1 MLTDGYLL
9 SDRDGIGLDMV
20 DEDVIAFIAKG
31 IGTTYK
37 AYPQAGKQTRYRVLI
52 NRPGVQA
59 EVARYGLIKNKHMLY
74 QHHNFMS
81 KKYNI
86 YLISFVV

>member
-20 DEDVIAFIAKG
+20 DEDVIAFVAKG

-59 EVARYGLIKNKHMLY
+59 EVARYGLIKI
-74 QHHNFMS
+74 
-81 KKYNI
+81 NI
-86 YLISFVV
+86 CYTSTTTL